1 MSVNK
6 DNLIYRDVKE
16 SDVDEIYHLY
26 QLEGWA
32 SFDRGLVDKLVLSS
46 DSMWVVA
53 ENQGEVLG
61 FARYLTDGV
70 LTVFLAEI
78 IVKEE
83 YRRMG
88 IGEKMVERIFL
99 ENPKQRLELATDSP
113 EFYEA
118 LKFRH
123 IGRAYRRYK
132 GE

>member
-1 MSVNK
+1 MRVNK
-6 DNLIYRDVKE
+6 DNLIYRDVKKT
-16 SDVDEIYHLY
+16 DVDGIYLLY

-32 SFDRGLVDKLVLSS
+32 SFDRELVNNLVLESAS
-46 DSMWVVA
+46 KWVVA
-53 ENQGEVLG
+53 EKQGEILG
-61 FARYLTDGV
+61 FARYLTDSI

-88 IGEKMVERIFL
+88 IGEKMIERIFL
-99 ENPKQRLELATDSP
+99 KNPKQRLELATDSP